1 MRIKFSNFA
10 VEKNNKMIP
19 CTVNQDLQDLMAL
32 QARIER
38 TTPRLFGEH
47 YQNSNVR
54 RKRNVQR
61 KRRMLR

>member
-1 MRIKFSNFA
+1 MFPITA
-10 VEKNNKMIP
+10 
-19 CTVNQDLQDLMAL
+19 NQDLQYMMAE
-32 QARIER
+32 QARINR

-61 KRRMLR
+61 KRGMLR

>member
-1 MRIKFSNFA
+1 
-10 VEKNNKMIP
+10 
-19 CTVNQDLQDLMAL
+19 MAL
-32 QARIER
+32 QARIEK

-61 KRRMLR
+61 KRRVLR